1 MIVGVATWAGTSS
14 APTTGGST
22 PPVYAGARS
31 GPTGSATG
39 RIVDAI
45 DVAIETAE
53 LDSQP

>member
-1 MIVGVATWAGTSS
+1 MIVGVAAWAGTSS

-39 RIVDAI
+39 RSVDAI

-53 LDSQP
+53 LDAQP